1 MWLHQSSSLQRY
13 VSNISILKYFQD
25 GLVYCTVDPAC
36 TMDVHVDDSPAT
48 LSSETSGPQPSSQT
62 ISLPPSAAVSTTSAT
77 GESIVGDDDT

>member
-36 TMDVHVDDSPAT
+36 TMDIHVVDLST
-48 LSSETSGPQPSSQT
+48 TISSENSGSQPSSQT
-62 ISLPPSAAVSTTSAT
+62 RSLPSTAAVSTTTTMGEFVT
-77 GESIVGDDDT
+77 GEDDT